1 LNWPYTSHY
10 IRTAPWKLDD
20 LELSSFCGGGSG
32 SDEDEVGIGEA
43 GEGGGA
49 PGGLTRLGMGLLAA
63 RSLRLLPPPLVKEVA
78 RMTTFGPQDARRG
91 ARAALASI
99 VLRSKAVRAALASI
113 VLRSKAV
120 MVLVG
125 ERSRREGGG
134 DGERGGIGGGTAIF
148 VFMTM
153 RAELGMV
160 VGDGKSASS
169 GRGGESEGFWRV
181 GWGEG
186 GGELIRL
193 RLGLD
198 IGEGRAGGRARECRG
213 CA

>member
-1 LNWPYTSHY
+1 MSC
-10 IRTAPWKLDD
+10 RV
-20 LELSSFCGGGSG
+20 SCGGGSG
-32 SDEDEVGIGEA
+32 SDEDDVGSGEA

-49 PGGLTRLGMGLLAA
+49 PGGLTRMGMGLLAA
-63 RSLRLLPPPLVKEVA
+63 GLLMLLPPPLVKEVA
-78 RMTTFGPQDARRG
+78 GITTFGAQDARRG

-99 VLRSKAVRAALASI
+99 VLRSN
-113 VLRSKAV
+113 AV

-125 ERSRREGGG
+125 ERSSREGGG
-134 DGERGGIGGGTAIF
+134 EGEASRRGIGGGMAIF

-153 RAELGMV
+153 RAELETV

-169 GRGGESEGFWRV
+169 GRGGERDGFRRV
-181 GWGEG
+181 GWGGG

-198 IGEGRAGGRARECRG
+198 IGEGRVGGRAKERRVCV
-213 CA
+213 

>member
-1 LNWPYTSHY
+1 LNWPYTSRY

-78 RMTTFGPQDARRG
+78 RMTTFGSQDARRG
-91 ARAALASI
+91 A
-99 VLRSKAVRAALASI
+99 RAALASI

-134 DGERGGIGGGTAIF
+134 DGERGGIGGGTATF

-160 VGDGKSASS
+160 IGDGKSASS

-198 IGEGRAGGRARECRG
+198 IGEGRAGGRARERRG